1 MLPHWTKWNSNK
13 DVVCPTWLDLK
24 FRWRTFIDPL
34 TGPHNGTGIKATPC
48 MESLK
53 ITFPSNICFS
63 GWCLAD
69 INAWNSHCAARR
81 GLLPEILLHCTCI
94 SWVGGP
100 YGKIFC
106 SRSWHMKDM
115 HTYVCM
121 HCKLLIFLYQFH
133 SGDFPPGRKSTLRGE
148 LHSGVTQGITNVVLV
163 LLRRGGTGGLNLPL
177 PVPFNPSSHPMF
189 VGSPLFAFFSST
201 SHHLGNPASPPPLL
215 PPPIQFPPPF
225 FQGSSIPLSPS
236 TVKLAVPATVWFP

>member
-1 MLPHWTKWNSNK
+1 
-13 DVVCPTWLDLK
+13 
-24 FRWRTFIDPL
+24 
-34 TGPHNGTGIKATPC
+34 
-48 MESLK
+48 
-53 ITFPSNICFS
+53 
-63 GWCLAD
+63 
-69 INAWNSHCAARR
+69 
-81 GLLPEILLHCTCI
+81 
-94 SWVGGP
+94 
-100 YGKIFC
+100 
-106 SRSWHMKDM
+106 MKDM

-225 FQGSSIPLSPS
+225 LGLLSPCPPPLLNLQS
-236 TVKLAVPATVWFP
+236 LPPCDFLRQETLPHIVYLHPGLQIGTGDKLLDLHPIQGGVAVLSVASCYRNWVKHLPCGSLRSRCKQGGGRRVRMQEKNGGLADREEGTPATKTPIFSISGNPIK